1 MESES
6 TQAAT
11 RRWKGLDLPV
21 AGVYELD
28 TAHKRVGFVASH
40 MMVSQVRG
48 EFEAAAATIVVAED
62 PLESG
67 VTAIMGS
74 ASLTTHNEERDTHL
88 KSPDFLD
95 VDRYPAVEFR
105 SRRVER
111 LVVDDAI
118 AHWARLRNHLP
129 DRSHI
134 SSGLVERTVGVGGRF
149 TIVGDLTVRDVTH
162 EVALEMHFGG
172 ARTDPYGR
180 EIFGFSATT
189 ELNREDFGLVWN
201 VNLDNGGWLVG
212 KRVRVEIAG
221 EAIRQG

>member
-1 MESES
+1 MESENM
-6 TQAAT
+6 QAAT

-21 AGVYELD
+21 AGEYELD
-28 TAHKRVGFVASH
+28 TAHKRIGFVASH

-48 EFEAAAATIVVAED
+48 EFEAAAATIVVGED

-67 VTAIMGS
+67 VTALIG
-74 ASLTTHNEERDTHL
+74 AESLTTHNEERDTHL

-95 VDRYPAVEFR
+95 VERYPAIEFR

-129 DRSHI
+129 ERSHV
-134 SSGLVERTVGVGGRF
+134 SAGLVERTVGVGGRF
-149 TIVGDLTVRDVTH
+149 TIIGDLTVRDVTH

-172 ARTDPYGR
+172 ARRDPYGR

-189 ELNREDFGLVWN
+189 EVNREDFGLVWN

>member
-1 MESES
+1 MESEN
-6 TQAAT
+6 THAAT

-21 AGVYELD
+21 AGRYELD
-28 TAHKRVGFVASH
+28 MAHKRVGFVASH

-48 EFEAAAATIVVAED
+48 EFETAAATIVVGED
-62 PLESG
+62 PLESS
-67 VTAIMGS
+67 VTALIGS

-95 VDRYPAVEFR
+95 VEQYPAVEFR

-111 LVVDDAI
+111 LVEDDAI
-118 AHWARLRNHLP
+118 AHWARLRHHLP
-129 DRSHI
+129 DRSHVSERLI
-134 SSGLVERTVGVGGRF
+134 ERTVGVGGRF
-149 TIVGDLTVRDVTH
+149 TIVGDLTVRAVTH

-189 ELNREDFGLVWN
+189 EVNREDFGLVWN
-201 VNLDNGGWLVG
+201 VTLDNGGWLVG